1 MQNDGCCRCVNPA
14 VGGDGWN
21 TESSELSPRLRIRC
35 SSAPDLIQIHSASD
49 PQRKS
54 ITSDNR
60 RPGDIPSTAATALGE
75 WIVPSSRSTQP
86 STRDLQIDRLRSN
99 LIANRIGRYDWNRIG
114 RIYRSTPET
123 CESAICVRIE
133 YESNQKRCADASF
146 QYSNTLNNTGVW
158 SPIELTSLY
167 TVPLSAVNGLSRLTT
182 TSNGQA
188 RPIRKLSNRPMTFE
202 SNRNGRFES
211 NLEASQVPTFYSPW
225 DGEMSISFRA
235 YTDHVL

>member
-14 VGGDGWN
+14 VGGGGWN
-21 TESSELSPRLRIRC
+21 AESSELSPRLRIRC

-99 LIANRIGRYDWNRIG
+99 LIANRIGHYDWNRI
-114 RIYRSTPET
+114 
-123 CESAICVRIE
+123 ESAVYTAQRQRPA
-133 YESNQKRCADASF
+133 NQPFA
-146 QYSNTLNNTGVW
+146 
-158 SPIELTSLY
+158 
-167 TVPLSAVNGLSRLTT
+167 
-182 TSNGQA
+182 
-188 RPIRKLSNRPMTFE
+188 FE
-202 SNRNGRFES
+202 SNMNRIKRDVRMPHS
-211 NLEASQVPTFYSPW
+211 STQT
-225 DGEMSISFRA
+225 
-235 YTDHVL
+235 H